1 MLKFG
6 TGQITEIAK
15 TPAER
20 LLVQASADLSD
31 AERAGIL
38 AEGEEAESEGE

>member
-6 TGQITEIAK
+6 TGTITAVAK
-15 TPAER
+15 DNEEGQ
-20 LLVQASADLSD
+20 LVRTAVALSE

-38 AEGEEAESEGE
+38 AEGEEAEGEGE